1 MVCYIQLTKKI
12 NIQSFKKDKIFEA
25 LNKGSRDY
33 VSSSIL
39 KLLFNE
45 MGKH

>member
-1 MVCYIQLTKKI
+1 MLHSINKKDKHPK
-12 NIQSFKKDKIFEA
+12 FKKDKIFEA